1 MIQHKI
7 LFLTSNVGSL
17 FENKGGCRKYWL
29 NQITKEI
36 ILNCP
41 SFVALHL
48 QESGGKNYKLNAKE
62 MPVLVD
68 ELQKRLA
75 SEGYVISRC
84 FLDIQCEL
92 IEEFTA
98 LSSLFFIHESAVKL
112 VQQFNFKQRKFI
124 PISDSKYSQLI
135 LTSGLNRSGF
145 VRKEKFSR
153 DFWPSFRF
161 GRKGFLHTRWKFD
174 EKIFDLINIHL
185 FHDESNLNLLENP
198 TLYSNNRKNAFN
210 YVLQKFEKFNGGTIE
225 GASNLFVFGDFNFR
239 LDFASFVKKLTRQ
252 TNDRQILLCPPIVEQ
267 QTNSRSSTTST
278 SDLSTLDEEEIS
290 LLEQSTNSKNQFLSS
305 STDPS
310 ASSSETDEL
319 RTSCDDMDELN
330 ETNFCLNTSTRR
342 RNSIIEYYKPLM
354 RSYLS
359 PFDGQR
365 GNVSWV
371 LRVGRKRFEYF
382 DEKWLLSE
390 WKVYR
395 EDDCELNE
403 FPLKELFLQFPPT
416 YPWSEE
422 PGNHNTLMKTRAPA
436 WCDRILFN
444 DNACNLLNHLN
455 NDSLNCNKFYRSFA
469 MDDCIGDHKPVLL
482 LFSLSSN

>member
-1 MIQHKI
+1 
-7 LFLTSNVGSL
+7 
-17 FENKGGCRKYWL
+17 
-29 NQITKEI
+29 
-36 ILNCP
+36 
-41 SFVALHL
+41 
-48 QESGGKNYKLNAKE
+48 

-153 DFWPSFRF
+153 DFWPSF
-161 GRKGFLHTRWKFD
+161 
-174 EKIFDLINIHL
+174 
-185 FHDESNLNLLENP
+185 
-198 TLYSNNRKNAFN
+198 
-210 YVLQKFEKFNGGTIE
+210 
-225 GASNLFVFGDFNFR
+225 
-239 LDFASFVKKLTRQ
+239 RQ

-390 WKVYR
+390 WR
-395 EDDCELNE
+395 DDCELNE

-422 PGNHNTLMKTRAPA
+422 PGNHNTLMKT
-436 WCDRILFN
+436 
-444 DNACNLLNHLN
+444 
-455 NDSLNCNKFYRSFA
+455 SET
-469 MDDCIGDHKPVLL
+469 
-482 LFSLSSN
+482 

>member
-7 LFLTSNVGSL
+7 LFLTSNIGSL
-17 FENKGGCRKYWL
+17 FENGGCRKYWL
-29 NQITKEI
+29 SQITKEI
-36 ILNCP
+36 TQNCP

-62 MPVLVD
+62 MPSLVD

-75 SEGYVISRC
+75 SEGYVFSRC

-98 LSSLFFIHESAVKL
+98 LSSLFFIHESAVNL
-112 VQQFNFKQRKFI
+112 VHQFNFKQRKFI
-124 PISDSKYSQLI
+124 PIFDQKSSQLI
-135 LTSGLNRSGF
+135 ITAGLNRSGF

-174 EKIFDLINIHL
+174 E
-185 FHDESNLNLLENP
+185 
-198 TLYSNNRKNAFN
+198 SNNRKNAFN

-225 GASNLFVFGDFNFR
+225 GTSNLFVFGDFNFR
-239 LDFASFVKKLTRQ
+239 LDFSSFVKKLTRQ
-252 TNDRQILLCPPIVEQ
+252 TNDRQILLCPAVE

-278 SDLSTLDEEEIS
+278 SDLSTLDEEETS
-290 LLEQSTNSKNQFLSS
+290 LEEKQLNLKNQFLPS

-319 RTSCDDMDELN
+319 KTSCDDLDDEIN

-354 RSYLS
+354 RSFLS
-359 PFDGQR
+359 PFDGQG

-390 WKVYR
+390 WRVYR

-422 PGNHNTLMKTRAPA
+422 PGSHNTLMKTRAPA

-444 DNACNLLNHLN
+444 NNACNLLNHSN
-455 NDSLNCNKFYRSFA
+455 NDSLNCNNFYRSFA

-482 LFSLSSN
+482 LFSLPTC